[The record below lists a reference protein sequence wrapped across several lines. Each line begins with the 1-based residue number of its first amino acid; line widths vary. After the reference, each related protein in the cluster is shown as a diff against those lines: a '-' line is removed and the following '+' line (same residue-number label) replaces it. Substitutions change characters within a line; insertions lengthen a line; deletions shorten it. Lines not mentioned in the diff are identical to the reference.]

1 MLDMGE
7 PVKILELAMRFVA
20 AHGYVPRLPASV
32 SHDDEKRAVDVAMQH
47 DLGVPSMEIAFT
59 GKRPG
64 EKLHEELCYAAE
76 QLRETPFPGINA
88 WAGELRADFNL
99 AAMVAELGVAR
110 TLTDREGVVRAI
122 RKHVPEMRPEGSSVA
137 EVKTETVMGRAA

>member
-1 MLDMGE
+1 
-7 PVKILELAMRFVA
+7 
-20 AHGYVPRLPASV
+20 
-32 SHDDEKRAVDVAMQH
+32 
-47 DLGVPSMEIAFT
+47 MEIAFT

-110 TLTDREGVVRAI
+110 ALTDRDSVVRAI
-122 RKHVPEMRPEGSSVA
+122 RTHVPEMRPEGGVTTQEIKPESVLG
-137 EVKTETVMGRAA
+137 KAA